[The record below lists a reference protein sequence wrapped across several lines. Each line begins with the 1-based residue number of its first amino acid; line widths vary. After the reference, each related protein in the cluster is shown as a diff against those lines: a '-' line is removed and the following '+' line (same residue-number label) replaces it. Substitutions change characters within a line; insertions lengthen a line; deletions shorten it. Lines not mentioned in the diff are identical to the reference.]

1 MDPARRL
8 AALALPLLLLAGC
21 QVSVDNDSRRNAE
34 NAADDAGR
42 AAGKA
47 ADDAGRAAGKAADTA
62 GNLAA
67 AAAKSVE
74 KAADSVDNKL
84 RHVDVSVRTRDDDNN
99 DGGKDGGG
107 NSARQR

>member
-34 NAADDAGR
+34 N
-42 AAGKA
+42 A